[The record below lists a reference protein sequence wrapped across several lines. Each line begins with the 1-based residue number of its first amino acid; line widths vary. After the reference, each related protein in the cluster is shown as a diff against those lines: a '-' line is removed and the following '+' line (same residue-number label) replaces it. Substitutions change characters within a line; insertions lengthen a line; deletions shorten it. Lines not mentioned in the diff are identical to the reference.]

1 MESSGSTANLADKSA
16 TDAKA
21 SDEKDSKK
29 NFSYA
34 LVKVNIVSLTRQFCD
49 MSEEVRS
56 EAVDS
61 VVTAIEKYPGNYE
74 AAAKNIKETMDKKC
88 GSSWHVVVGEGYG
101 FEITH
106 EMKNLLYLFFG
117 GNLVI

>member
-1 MESSGSTANLADKSA
+1 MEASASTANLAEKGNADSKVA
-16 TDAKA
+16 
-21 SDEKDSKK
+21 DEKDSKK

-34 LVKVNIVSLTRQFCD
+34 LVKVIFIAIDAKFCD

-117 GNLVI
+117 GNLV